1 MNLITKITQTL
12 MNTKYSISILS
23 IVVLFA
29 ACSGSDEAVPQEV
42 EELVKTVNVRSAQIN
57 PTEFNSFVR
66 VVGTVETSDD
76 IMISAEVSGKVLNY
90 NVQEGETVRAGQ
102 TIIKIDD
109 AKLKQEHARLEAL
122 TNQARE
128 NYQRLKKIYD
138 EDGIGSEIDYL
149 NSKYA
154 YEQSASS
161 LESIKVDLANTNI
174 KAPFTGIVEEIMFE
188 VGEMV
193 SPGAPTV
200 RLIGD
205 ENYKITAGVP
215 ARYATAIK
223 QGNLVDIWFDTQYA
237 DTLSERITFVA
248 NSINPQN
255 RTFRIEIDLQ
265 QTDGMKVDM
274 IANIR
279 LNTLQQENVIV
290 VSEEFIYSKDGR
302 YVSYVIDE
310 NEEGKTIAR
319 EKVVTLGPSYQSYVI
334 VETGLEPGEELITIG
349 SAFLNNGMRINV
361 IETQSA
367 LAAQ

>member
-1 MNLITKITQTL
+1 MILDIKTRPTHMKKKLIIP
-12 MNTKYSISILS
+12 ILS
-23 IVVLFA
+23 TLVIFA
-29 ACSGSDEAVPQEV
+29 ACSSGEEEVIQEV
-42 EELVKTVNVRSAQIN
+42 EELVKTVNVRTSMISPAN
-57 PTEFNSFVR
+57 FNSFVR

-76 IMISAEVSGKVLNY
+76 IMISAEVSGKVTRY
-90 NVQEGETVRAGQ
+90 FVEEGENVQAGE

-109 AKLKQEHARLEAL
+109 AKLKQEQSRLEAL
-122 TNQARE
+122 TSQARE
-128 NYQRLKKIYD
+128 NYERLKKIYE

-149 NSKYA
+149 NAKYA

-161 LESIKVDLANTNI
+161 LESIRVDLANTSI
-174 KAPFTGIVEEIMFE
+174 KAPFSGIVEEIMFE

-193 SPGAPTV
+193 SPGSPTV

-215 ARYATAIK
+215 ARYANAID
-223 QGNLVDIWFDTQYA
+223 QGDKVSIWFDTQTA
-237 DTLSERITFVA
+237 DTLNERITFVG

-255 RTFRIEIDLQ
+255 RTFRIEIDLA

-274 IANIR
+274 ISNIR
-279 LNTLQQENVIV
+279 LLTLEQENVIV

-302 YVSYVIDE
+302 YVSYVLAE
-310 NEEGKTIAR
+310 NEEGKAVAQ
-319 EKVVTLGPSYQSYVI
+319 EKVVTLGPSYKSNVV
-334 VETGLEPGEELITIG
+334 VESGLEPGEELITIG

-361 IETQSA
+361 VESNSA